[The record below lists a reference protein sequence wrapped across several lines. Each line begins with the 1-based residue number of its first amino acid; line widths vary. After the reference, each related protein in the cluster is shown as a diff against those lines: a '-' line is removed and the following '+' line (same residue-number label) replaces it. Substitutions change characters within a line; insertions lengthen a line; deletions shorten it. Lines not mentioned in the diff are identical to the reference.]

1 LAGKKIA
8 AWTLLSSFGTP
19 KERTLEKVEAEI
31 AAGKLGIARDRL
43 HGLVN
48 TFPCDLA
55 LRSRLGDV
63 CAGLGYPIEAGRF
76 WYLDNN
82 PTPERAPSIAAF
94 EKHCENDP
102 TIIFR
107 RLRLKCSPEEF
118 TDPDVAGKVAQL
130 ISECV
135 SRGLTPPNYAK
146 QTRATPWKDRLFLYG
161 CVTLLVLGILLAAI
175 GIATVYEWFAT

>member
-1 LAGKKIA
+1 M
-8 AWTLLSSFGTP
+8 P

-48 TFPCDLA
+48 SFPCDLA

-82 PTPERAPSIAAF
+82 PTPEMAQSIAAF
-94 EKHCENDP
+94 EKHCESDP

-107 RLRLKCSPEEF
+107 NLRLKCSAEEL
-118 TDPDVAGKVAQL
+118 TDTAAVEKVAKL

-135 SRGLTPPNYAK
+135 SRGLKPPNC
-146 QTRATPWKDRLFLYG
+146 TRPTKSTPWKDRLFLCG
-161 CVTLLVLGILLAAI
+161 CVTLLVLGIVLTAI
-175 GIATVYEWFAT
+175 GIATVYKWIVS